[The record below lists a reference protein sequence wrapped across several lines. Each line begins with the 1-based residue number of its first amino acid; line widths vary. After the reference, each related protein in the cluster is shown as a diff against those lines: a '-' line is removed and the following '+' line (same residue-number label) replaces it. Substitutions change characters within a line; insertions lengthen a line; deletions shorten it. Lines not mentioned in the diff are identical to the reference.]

1 MADDKTRRR
10 RALALR
16 ILAPV
21 VLLIMVLYVLVFADH
36 PKHWQVLLA
45 WVVLV
50 LAVLN
55 FGLLALLQVLTKR
68 MQDEQ
73 LRHVRTDQPTEAGQ
87 RSEAGQRPEPGQ
99 PTEVGRRSEA
109 AQGEHSPADRD
120 RS

>member
-10 RALALR
+10 RALGLR

-21 VLLIMVLYVLVFADH
+21 VLLVMVLYVLVFADH

-50 LAVLN
+50 LALLN
-55 FGLLALLQVLTKR
+55 FGLLALLQKLTKR

-73 LRHVRTDQPTEAGQ
+73 LRHVRTEQSTGTGEQTETLDSTTL
-87 RSEAGQRPEPGQ
+87 RD
-99 PTEVGRRSEA
+99 
-109 AQGEHSPADRD
+109 EHSPPDRD
-120 RS
+120 QS